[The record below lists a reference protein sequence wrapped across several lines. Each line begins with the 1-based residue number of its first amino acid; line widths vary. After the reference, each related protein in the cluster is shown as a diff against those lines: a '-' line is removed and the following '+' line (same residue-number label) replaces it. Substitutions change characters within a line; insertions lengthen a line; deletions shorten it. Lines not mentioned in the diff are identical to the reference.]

1 MWNFPNLLDDEPSP
15 QQKLEAL
22 RKRSEEIERAS
33 AKAGQAEEK
42 AKQAEE
48 EHKRIE
54 MQAEVDQKQRV
65 LDQKQRVLD
74 RNIEF
79 GRQQT
84 AWERHSEEHAQLQE
98 QQLLEEETKASVNR
112 AALRARFDRGVSLY
126 QDPGRG
132 IDEGKVSMFTT
143 NHK

>member
-1 MWNFPNLLDDEPSP
+1 MWNFPTLLDDETSQ

-33 AKAGQAEEK
+33 AKARLAVEK

-48 EHKRIE
+48 EQKRKE
-54 MQAEVDQKQRV
+54 MQTEVDQKQRA
-65 LDQKQRVLD
+65 LDQKQRALD
-74 RNIEF
+74 RSIEF
-79 GRQQT
+79 GRQRT
-84 AWERHSEEHAQLQE
+84 AWERYTEEHTQLQE
-98 QQLLEEETKASVNR
+98 QQLLEEETKASANR

-132 IDEGKVSMFTT
+132 IGEGKVSIFTT

>member
-1 MWNFPNLLDDEPSP
+1 MWNFPTLIDDETSQ

-33 AKAGQAEEK
+33 AKARLAVEK

-48 EHKRIE
+48 EQKRKE
-54 MQAEVDQKQRV
+54 MQTEVDQKQRA
-65 LDQKQRVLD
+65 LDQKQRALD
-74 RNIEF
+74 RSIEF
-79 GRQQT
+79 GRQRT
-84 AWERHSEEHAQLQE
+84 AWERYTEEHTQLQE
-98 QQLLEEETKASVNR
+98 QQLLEEETKASANR
-112 AALRARFDRGVSLY
+112 AALRAQFDRGVSLY
-126 QDPGRG
+126 QDPGIG

>member
-33 AKAGQAEEK
+33 AKAGLAVEK

-48 EHKRIE
+48 EQKRIE

-79 GRQQT
+79 GRQRT
-84 AWERHSEEHAQLQE
+84 AWERYTEEHTQLQE
-98 QQLLEEETKASVNR
+98 QQLLEEEMKARVNR
-112 AALRARFDRGVSLY
+112 AALRARFDCGVSLY

-132 IDEGKVSMFTT
+132 IDEGKVSMCTT